1 MGKKYGG
8 VIKTARM
15 FARTNLAKH
24 MGNSTK
30 KKILAVGAEAVNKI
44 LSGDSPSSTIKEAT
58 TSLASQLPAVV
69 KKKFKSSILGQLK
82 SKAPKRFSRIKKTK
96 IGGATRYRLKQKSKL
111 SAKTKKLELLY
122 RLNAYRRKNPS
133 GLKLRYKLKRQTG
146 TRRWSKRRP
155 QQRFT
160 KKKRKKK
167 RRKKKKKK
175 KKKKKTKGRR
185 GRRKTYR
192 RKNKTKRKRKSKSR
206 VKTSRRAR
214 VRTVFDF

>member
-15 FARTNLAKH
+15 FARTKLAKH
-24 MGNSTK
+24 MGNSAK

-44 LSGDSPSSTIKEAT
+44 LSGDSPSNTIKEAT
-58 TSLASQLPAVV
+58 TTLASQLPTVV
-69 KKKFKSSILGQLK
+69 KEKFKTSILGQLK
-82 SKAPKRFSRIKKTK
+82 RKAPKRFSRIKKTK

-167 RRKKKKKK
+167 RKKKK